1 MPIYDFACRGCGE
14 QFEALV
20 DAAARPAC
28 PVCAA
33 PEPDRL
39 FSPIAA
45 APKAGLRGSEARRSN
60 TLRHSRD
67 ERLREGLATK
77 RERRKQTGGEQA

>member
-14 QFEALV
+14 RFEALV
-20 DAAARPAC
+20 NAAQRPAC
-28 PVCAA
+28 PVCAT

-45 APKAGLRGSEARRSN
+45 APKAGLRGSEARRSDR
-60 TLRHSRD
+60 LRHSRD
-67 ERLREGLATK
+67 ERLREGLADK
-77 RERRKQTGGEQA
+77 RERRKQTGGDSP